1 MRKYPI
7 FSLKNISPKSEANII
22 LDSLIEA
29 TKPIG
34 SYFIDQIIVAQA
46 LKEIIV
52 AHNIKSN
59 SLIFNLNNDS
69 LSVRY
74 TQPIEIHPPKKKF
87 HTIKLNS
94 LAELLTPAP
103 SEKV

>member
-1 MRKYPI
+1 MIRIGLI
-7 FSLKNISPKSEANII
+7 FSLNNTSPNSDANIM

-34 SYFIDQIIVAQA
+34 SYFIDQIIIAYA

-59 SLIFNLNNDS
+59 SLIFTLNNDS

-74 TQPIEIHPPKKKF
+74 T
-87 HTIKLNS
+87 
-94 LAELLTPAP
+94 
-103 SEKV
+103 

>member
-1 MRKYPI
+1 MNIKPTPIKNNTPDIILIYPI
-7 FSLKNISPKSEANII
+7 FSFKNTSPNSDANIM

-29 TKPIG
+29 TNPIG
-34 SYFIDQIIVAQA
+34 SYFIDQIIIAYA

-52 AHNIKSN
+52 ANNIKKN

-74 TQPIEIHPPKKKF
+74 T
-87 HTIKLNS
+87 
-94 LAELLTPAP
+94 
-103 SEKV
+103 

>member
-1 MRKYPI
+1 MPDIILIYPI
-7 FSLKNISPKSEANII
+7 FSLNNTNPNSDANII

-34 SYFIDQIIVAQA
+34 SYFIDQIIIAYA

-59 SLIFNLNNDS
+59 SLIFNLNNDC

-74 TQPIEIHPPKKKF
+74 T
-87 HTIKLNS
+87 
-94 LAELLTPAP
+94 
-103 SEKV
+103 

>member
-1 MRKYPI
+1 MPDIIRIYPI
-7 FSLKNISPKSEANII
+7 FSFNNTSPNNEANII

-34 SYFIDQIIVAQA
+34 SYFIDQIIIAYA

-52 AHNIKSN
+52 ANNIKNN
-59 SLIFNLNNDS
+59 SLIFTLNKDS

-74 TQPIEIHPPKKKF
+74 T
-87 HTIKLNS
+87 
-94 LAELLTPAP
+94 
-103 SEKV
+103 

>member
-1 MRKYPI
+1 MPDIILIYPI
-7 FSLKNISPKSEANII
+7 FSFNNTNPKRDANII

-29 TKPIG
+29 TIPIC
-34 SYFIDQIIVAQA
+34 SYFIDQIIIAYA

-69 LSVRY
+69 LSV
-74 TQPIEIHPPKKKF
+74 K
-87 HTIKLNS
+87 
-94 LAELLTPAP
+94 
-103 SEKV
+103 